1 MSAIVAYGSL
11 LNQKQSGLRSH
22 LLTIVC
28 PVTVKGYRR
37 IFNQEPTWR
46 KGNDRRRAVL
56 SIVQS
61 DSDHFNGLL
70 LALTDNDNFSELD
83 ERERGYDRVLVP
95 HACIAYSANT
105 HYLSE
110 SKFSFKQTFVYIGKP
125 EKKNDSI
132 LPNEDY
138 LHLCLRGAKQ
148 WGEEFYEQFLQTTYI
163 GSLNLKTFLAGQRL
177 TTKRLTTKRDTAE

>member
-1 MSAIVAYGSL
+1 MSSFTTTFMSAIVAYGSL
-11 LNQKQSGLRSH
+11 LNQKQLGLKSH
-22 LLTIVC
+22 LFTIVC

-56 SIVQS
+56 NIVQS

-70 LALTDNDNFSELD
+70 LTLTNNNGFSELD

-95 HACIAYSANT
+95 HACIASSANT
-105 HYLSE
+105 RYLSGA
-110 SKFSFKQTFVYIGKP
+110 KHSFKQTFVYIGKP
-125 EKKNDSI
+125 EKKNDNI

-138 LHLCLRGAKQ
+138 LHLCLRGAEQ
-148 WGEEFYEQFLQTTYI
+148 WGKEFYEQFLQTTYI
-163 GSLNLKTFLAGQRL
+163 GNLNLKTFLQ
-177 TTKRLTTKRDTAE
+177 DSV